1 MSNHVIHVALHVALH
16 VIIHVH
22 WLLAVKGVIGG
33 IFNKGQ
39 RPKEVLYSRKDTNHP
54 AAGLYAFVAALRTK
68 SQLFYAHSLK

>member
-39 RPKEVLYSRKDTNHP
+39 RPKEVLYSR
-54 AAGLYAFVAALRTK
+54 A
-68 SQLFYAHSLK
+68 